1 MRHLPQVRGTAL
13 AALVTIG
20 GLGMFGCAGAQSNNS
35 AMVPAANASIPLATP
50 APVSAS
56 AAGTQETAPARE
68 QTAAALAAS
77 AASSAEDAKET
88 AQGNVAELQRLMHGS
103 ELTELRT
110 SYNGSYG
117 ASLLLYGKELT
128 YYVALFQQKNFWR
141 VVKTQDETRAE
152 AVYADFAKKSAQAAD
167 TELRGA
173 KLAAQKAYTEHLIAL
188 SQARAERL
196 QADLDVAHQQ
206 QALAADRQKQA
217 RSEAAAL
224 DAQKRAA
231 QDQLRA
237 VKRQVR
243 ELQRE
248 ADAGL
253 PRRAH

>member
-13 AALVTIG
+13 AALVMIG
-20 GLGMFGCAGAQSNNS
+20 GLGMFGCAGAQSGSS
-35 AMVPAANASIPLATP
+35 ATAQVTGAAIPLATSAP
-50 APVSAS
+50 ASEAAAPAASAS
-56 AAGTQETAPARE
+56 AARE
-68 QTAAALAAS
+68 QAAVAS
-77 AASSAEDAKET
+77 AASAEDTKEV

-103 ELTELRT
+103 DLSELRT

-117 ASLLLYGKELT
+117 ASLLLHGKELT

-141 VVKTQDETRAE
+141 VIKTQDEARAE
-152 AVYADFAKKSAQAAD
+152 TVYADFAKKSAQLAD
-167 TELRGA
+167 VELRSA

-231 QDQLRA
+231 QDQLR
-237 VKRQVR
+237 VLKRQVR

-248 ADAGL
+248 ADLGL
-253 PRRAH
+253 PRRTH

>member
-1 MRHLPQVRGTAL
+1 MRHLPQIRGTAL
-13 AALVTIG
+13 AALVMIG
-20 GLGMFGCAGAQSNNS
+20 GLGMFGCAGAQSSSS
-35 AMVPAANASIPLATP
+35 ATAPATNASTPLATH
-50 APVSAS
+50 ASAS
-56 AAGTQETAPARE
+56 AAATAAQEASSTRE
-68 QTAAALAAS
+68 QPAAVAAS
-77 AASSAEDAKET
+77 PAEDTKET
-88 AQGNVAELQRLMHGS
+88 AQGNVAELQKLMHGGD
-103 ELTELRT
+103 LIELRT

-141 VVKTQDETRAE
+141 VIKTQDEARAE
-152 AVYADFAKKSAQAAD
+152 AIYADFAKKSAQLAD
-167 TELRGA
+167 VELRGA
-173 KLAAQKAYTEHLIAL
+173 KLAAQKAYTDHLIAL

-206 QALAADRQKQA
+206 QALAADRQKLA
-217 RSEAAAL
+217 RSEALAL

-248 ADAGL
+248 ADLGL

>member
-1 MRHLPQVRGTAL
+1 MRHLPQIRGTAL
-13 AALVTIG
+13 AALVMIG

-35 AMVPAANASIPLATP
+35 AGAPATNASIPLATR
-50 APVSAS
+50 APAS
-56 AAGTQETAPARE
+56 AAAPDAAPAHE
-68 QTAAALAAS
+68 QVAAAVVTS
-77 AASSAEDAKET
+77 PAEDTKDT
-88 AQGNVAELQRLMHGS
+88 AQGNVAELQRLMGGHD
-103 ELTELRT
+103 LTELRT

-117 ASLLLYGKELT
+117 ASLLLHGKELT

-152 AVYADFAKKSAQAAD
+152 AIYADFAKKSAQLAD
-167 TELRGA
+167 VELRGA

-217 RSEAAAL
+217 RSDAAAL
-224 DAQKRAA
+224 DAQRRAA

-248 ADAGL
+248 ADLGL

>member
-1 MRHLPQVRGTAL
+1 MRHLPQIRGTAL
-13 AALVTIG
+13 AALVMIG
-20 GLGMFGCAGAQSNNS
+20 GLGMFGCAGAQSTRS
-35 AMVPAANASIPLATP
+35 ATAPLAGASIPVATLAPAGAAAAP
-50 APVSAS
+50 APEPV
-56 AAGTQETAPARE
+56 RE
-68 QTAAALAAS
+68 QAAAAVP
-77 AASSAEDAKET
+77 ASSVEDTKEA

-103 ELTELRT
+103 DLTELRT
-110 SYNGSYG
+110 SHNGSYG

-141 VVKTQDETRAE
+141 VIKTQDEARAE
-152 AVYADFAKKSAQAAD
+152 TIYADFVKKSAQLAD
-167 TELRGA
+167 GELRTA
-173 KLAAQKAYTEHLIAL
+173 KLAAQKAYTEHLIAV

-217 RSEAAAL
+217 RSEAASL

-237 VKRQVR
+237 LKRQVR

-248 ADAGL
+248 ADLGL
-253 PRRAH
+253 PRRVR

>member
-1 MRHLPQVRGTAL
+1 M
-13 AALVTIG
+13 IG
-20 GLGMFGCAGAQSNNS
+20 GLGMFGCAGAQSNSS
-35 AMVPAANASIPLATP
+35 AAVPATNGSAPLATH
-50 APVSAS
+50 
-56 AAGTQETAPARE
+56 APAGAAVAVAQDASSAHE
-68 QTAAALAAS
+68 QAAAAS
-77 AASSAEDAKET
+77 ATSATSPAEDTKER
-88 AQGNVAELQRLMHGS
+88 APGNVAELQRLMHGS
-103 ELTELRT
+103 DLTELRT
-110 SYNGSYG
+110 SYNGTYG

-141 VVKTQDETRAE
+141 VIKTQDEARAE
-152 AVYADFAKKSAQAAD
+152 MIYADFAKKSAQLAD
-167 TELRGA
+167 VELRGA
-173 KLAAQKAYTEHLIAL
+173 KLAAQKTYTEHLIAL

-217 RSEAAAL
+217 RSEAVAL

-248 ADAGL
+248 ADLGL